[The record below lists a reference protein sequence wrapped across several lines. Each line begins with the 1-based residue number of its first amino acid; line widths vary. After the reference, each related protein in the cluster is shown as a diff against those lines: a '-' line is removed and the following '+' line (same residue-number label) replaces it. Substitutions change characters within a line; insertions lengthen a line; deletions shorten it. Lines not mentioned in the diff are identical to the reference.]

1 MSSRCP
7 CCGVDLIS
15 HGVGV
20 MSCAN
25 LSSSWPLAG
34 QPVLWGFFFASAG
47 SISAPNSVC
56 FWPLG
61 CDFEDGGA
69 GFAHPLSRNSSLR
82 GQTRSR
88 SPLGKRQSCTKQ
100 GCVPRG
106 DIFLA
111 LPARAKIFVHRTP
124 FCSLPTCAAPFTL
137 LLAELGRF
145 LYTPEPLLGVSNP
158 EPAPAGTGG

>member
-1 MSSRCP
+1 M
-7 CCGVDLIS
+7 
-15 HGVGV
+15 
-20 MSCAN
+20 
-25 LSSSWPLAG
+25 
-34 QPVLWGFFFASAG
+34 
-47 SISAPNSVC
+47 
-56 FWPLG
+56 
-61 CDFEDGGA
+61 
-69 GFAHPLSRNSSLR
+69 
-82 GQTRSR
+82 
-88 SPLGKRQSCTKQ
+88 
-100 GCVPRG
+100 PRG